1 MNQKVT
7 TNQLAIMIAN
17 GFQEVDKK
25 FIEVNQKISQLE
37 TKVDYN
43 HLEVMQEIK
52 EIKADMT
59 DYQATKANY
68 VSQFK
73 HNQLVQR
80 VDVLEDKI

>member
-17 GFQEVDKK
+17 GFQEVD
-25 FIEVNQKISQLE
+25 NKISKLE
-37 TKVDYN
+37 AKVDKN

-80 VDVLEDKI
+80 VDVLEDKII

>member
-1 MNQKVT
+1 MNQKVS
-7 TNQLAIMIAN
+7 TNQLTIMIAN
-17 GFQEVDKK
+17 GFQEVD
-25 FIEVNQKISQLE
+25 NKISKLE
-37 TKVDYN
+37 AKVDKN

>member
-17 GFQEVDKK
+17 GFQEVD
-25 FIEVNQKISQLE
+25 NKISKLE
-37 TKVDYN
+37 AKVDKN

>member
-1 MNQKVT
+1 MNQKVS
-7 TNQLAIMIAN
+7 TNQLTIMIAN
-17 GFQEVDKK
+17 GFQEVD
-25 FIEVNQKISQLE
+25 NKISKLE
-37 TKVDYN
+37 AKVDKN

-80 VDVLEDKI
+80 VEVLEDKI